1 MESFLKHQPKK
12 VVKFIPYEKHSISLS
27 NSTIT
32 KILDLKKNES
42 KFQIW
47 LKRFNASDNQAKII
61 NYAISE
67 YVKLKI

>member
-32 KILDLKKNES
+32 KILDLKK
-42 KFQIW
+42 
-47 LKRFNASDNQAKII
+47 
-61 NYAISE
+61 AIKSLILT
-67 YVKLKI
+67 KG